1 MSASKT
7 KSGKGPKRY
16 GLRRLGAV
24 VAGFFKTVFFRPR
37 KDRQGGGESPSSAQS
52 RGKLFAGRYLLM
64 AGVYLVTVI
73 LLLSYVVLK
82 WGKVSAPELPG
93 LESRMDGAFFE
104 GEAVEEELSSVEG
117 DGKKNSSSAEPAATE
132 QAAGPGTGTADPE
145 AETFLTGE
153 QEARGIS
160 ATQPPLPQAASPLA
174 EWELYSPFGSYVA
187 EKLPSGGSLHRMT
200 RGVYLQ
206 APPGAT
212 VAALWD
218 GAVVKVG
225 NESSPYGKS
234 VLLRHDGG
242 HISFYGNLREV
253 WVEEGRQVSRGENI
267 GVLPPSWAEE
277 TEEAKEIREIAAA
290 AGEQGPVPIKTIW
303 KGYAGEVVASTE
315 TGAAPAEETFGAGE
329 REPLLYLEVRLENNY
344 LDPLRFIP
352 ARN

>member
-24 VAGFFKTVFFRPR
+24 VAGFFKTVFSRPR
-37 KDRQGGGESPSSAQS
+37 KDRQRGGESPSGTRS
-52 RGKLFAGRYLLM
+52 RGKLFAGRHLLM

-82 WGKVSAPELPG
+82 WGKVPAPELPG
-93 LESRMDGAFFE
+93 LESRMDGAFIE

-117 DGKKNSSSAEPAATE
+117 GEKENSSSAESAAE
-132 QAAGPGTGTADPE
+132 QAAGLDAGTVDPE
-145 AETFLTGE
+145 AETFMTEE
-153 QEARGIS
+153 QEVREIPAV
-160 ATQPPLPQAASPLA
+160 QPPLPQAASPLA

-242 HISFYGNLREV
+242 HISFYGNLHEV
-253 WVEEGRQVSRGENI
+253 WVEEGRLVSRGENI
-267 GVLPPSWAEE
+267 GVLLPSRTEE
-277 TEEAKEIREIAAA
+277 TEEAGEIAAA
-290 AGEQGPVPIKTIW
+290 AWEEGPVPIKTIL
-303 KGYAGEVVASTE
+303 KGYAEEVVASTE
-315 TGAAPAEETFGAGE
+315 TGAAPAEETFGVGE
-329 REPLLYLEVRLENNY
+329 REHLLYLEVRLENNY

>member
-37 KDRQGGGESPSSAQS
+37 KDRQGGGESPSGTRS

-82 WGKVSAPELPG
+82 WGKVPAPELPG
-93 LESRMDGAFFE
+93 LESRMDGAFIE

-117 DGKKNSSSAEPAATE
+117 DEKKNSSSAEPAAAE

-145 AETFLTGE
+145 AETFMTEE
-153 QEARGIS
+153 QEAREIP
-160 ATQPPLPQAASPLA
+160 AAQPPLPQAASPLA

-234 VLLRHDGG
+234 VLIRHEGG
-242 HISFYGNLREV
+242 HISFYGNLHEV
-253 WVEEGRQVSRGENI
+253 WVEEGRLVSRGENI
-267 GVLPPSWAEE
+267 GVLPSSWTKEAEE
-277 TEEAKEIREIAAA
+277 AREIAVA
-290 AGEQGPVPIKTIW
+290 AGEQGPVPIKTIL
-303 KGYAGEVVASTE
+303 KGYAEEVVASTE
-315 TGAAPAEETFGAGE
+315 TGAAPAEKTFGAGE